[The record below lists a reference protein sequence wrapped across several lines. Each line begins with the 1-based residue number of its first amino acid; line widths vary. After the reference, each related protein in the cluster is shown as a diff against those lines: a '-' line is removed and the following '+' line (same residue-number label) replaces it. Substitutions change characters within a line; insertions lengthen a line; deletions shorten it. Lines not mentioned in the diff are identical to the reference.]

1 MPCDVFMSYTRLK
14 DIDGN
19 VTDLRAHLQ
28 KRLREETKRDIR
40 IFQDTEIEAGARW
53 KAALRDEIRSAR
65 IFLLLLSPNWLNSQ
79 YCNIEFELALSGDKW
94 IVPLLWEQTSNDL
107 SQKQKDI
114 LSQVSERQILIADKF
129 RDANWAK
136 LNETRDEALEKL
148 VEALKPKLM
157 TVGSVRPFDEALLGQ
172 AFDVARR
179 SRAAGDHPFGS
190 VLADGEGKLLI
201 WQGNGYTSEG
211 GDRTAHAERLLASR
225 AARAYDLKFL
235 ARCTLYTSAEPCAM
249 CAGAIYWAG
258 IGRVV
263 YGQTEKALKE
273 QTGAHEEN
281 PTLDLPCDIVFAA
294 GQRPTEVVGPLL
306 EDEAA
311 ELQADFWKA
320 RG

>member
-1 MPCDVFMSYTRLK
+1 MTASLRSY
-14 DIDGN
+14 
-19 VTDLRAHLQ
+19 
-28 KRLREETKRDIR
+28 
-40 IFQDTEIEAGARW
+40 
-53 KAALRDEIRSAR
+53 
-65 IFLLLLSPNWLNSQ
+65 
-79 YCNIEFELALSGDKW
+79 
-94 IVPLLWEQTSNDL
+94 
-107 SQKQKDI
+107 
-114 LSQVSERQILIADKF
+114 
-129 RDANWAK
+129 
-136 LNETRDEALEKL
+136 
-148 VEALKPKLM
+148 
-157 TVGSVRPFDEALLGQ
+157 DEALLRQ

-190 VLADGEGKLLI
+190 VLADGEGRALME
-201 WQGNGYTSEG
+201 QGNGYTSEG

-225 AARAYDLKFL
+225 AARAYDLEFL

-281 PTLDLPCDIVFAA
+281 PTLDLPCATVFAA

-311 ELQADFWKA
+311 ELQADFWNA
-320 RG
+320 RGAVSGAAAQNPGNRSAVSWSPTQPAERAGRIALLRPGDFDAR